1 MATIDEIK
9 QQAEAVKNAS
19 HVGENT
25 ALRVGGVLV
34 DLCEWMKKLS
44 DNGGD
49 LSSYLTK
56 TEASRNYAAKSHTH
70 SVASITGFEDA
81 VKLIKVSNA
90 TNADKA
96 KQLANPR
103 LIWGQSF
110 DGTNNINGNLYIG
123 SAEDDSIQLTNKGLA
138 FFDQNNAINN
148 AYYKK
153 DSIGLYDIANDDCCE
168 VFNFSDSTFTF
179 DPGDYEFDIVFNC
192 AVTCSTSDNMLYIGN
207 EHNSGL
213 IVFSA
218 ESTMTFAYNGKNYNF
233 NVAKAIE
240 QGILTI

>member
-9 QQAEAVKNAS
+9 QQAEAVKNATQ
-19 HVGENT
+19 VGENT

-34 DLCEWMKKLS
+34 DLCEWMKNLS
-44 DNGGD
+44 GTVSWSDVTNKPSTFTPSSHSHSTSDING
-49 LSSYLTK
+49 LS
-56 TEASRNYAAKSHTH
+56 NY
-70 SVASITGFEDA
+70 VQGIT
-81 VKLIKVSNA
+81 VNNA
-90 TNADKA
+90 NKA

-123 SAEDDSIQLTNKGLA
+123 TAEGDSIQLTNKGLA
-138 FFDQNNAINN
+138 FFGKNNTINN

-153 DSIGLYDIANDDCCE
+153 DSIGLYDLANDYCCE

-179 DPGDYEFDIVFNC
+179 DPGDYEFDIVFNR
-192 AVTCSTSDNMLYIGN
+192 AITCSTSDNMLYIGN
-207 EHNSGL
+207 EHNLGL

>member
-9 QQAEAVKNAS
+9 QQAEAVKNATQ
-19 HVGENT
+19 VGENT

-34 DLCEWMKKLS
+34 DLCEWMK
-44 DNGGD
+44 N
-49 LSSYLTK
+49 LSSTVSWSDVTNKPSTFTPSSHRHSTSDINGL
-56 TEASRNYAAKSHTH
+56 SNY
-70 SVASITGFEDA
+70 VQGIT
-81 VKLIKVSNA
+81 VNNA
-90 TNADKA
+90 NKA

-110 DGTNNINGNLYIG
+110 DGTNDINGNLYIG
-123 SAEDDSIQLTNKGLA
+123 SAEGDSIQLTNKGLV
-138 FFDQNNAINN
+138 FFSQNHSNN
-148 AYYKK
+148 VAYYKK

-168 VFNFSDSTFTF
+168 VFNFNDSTFTF
-179 DPGDYEFDIVFNC
+179 DPGDYEFDIIFNR
-192 AVTCSTSDNMLYIGN
+192 AIECSTSDNVLYVGN

-213 IVFSA
+213 IIFSA

-233 NVAKAIE
+233 DVAKAIE

>member
-9 QQAEAVKNAS
+9 QQAEAVKNATQ
-19 HVGENT
+19 VGENT

-34 DLCEWMKKLS
+34 DLCEWMKNLTSVSWSDVTNKPSTFTPSSHSHSTSDINGLS
-44 DNGGD
+44 
-49 LSSYLTK
+49 
-56 TEASRNYAAKSHTH
+56 NY
-70 SVASITGFEDA
+70 VQGIT
-81 VKLIKVSNA
+81 VNNA
-90 TNADKA
+90 NKA

-138 FFDQNNAINN
+138 FFIQNSVNNA

-179 DPGDYEFDIVFNC
+179 DPGDYEFDIVFSR
-192 AVTCSTSDNMLYIGN
+192 AISCSTSDGSLYIGN

>member
-9 QQAEAVKNAS
+9 QQAEAVKNATQ
-19 HVGENT
+19 VGENT

-34 DLCEWMKKLS
+34 DLCEWMKNLS
-44 DNGGD
+44 GKSVSWSDVTNKPSTFTPSSHSHSTSDING
-49 LSSYLTK
+49 LS
-56 TEASRNYAAKSHTH
+56 NY
-70 SVASITGFEDA
+70 VQGIT
-81 VKLIKVSNA
+81 VNNA
-90 TNADKA
+90 NKA

-123 SAEDDSIQLTNKGLA
+123 SIAEGDSIQLTNKGLA
-138 FFDQNNAINN
+138 LFIQNNNINA

-179 DPGDYEFDIVFNC
+179 DPGDYEFDIIFNR
-192 AVTCSTSDNMLYIGN
+192 AIECSTSDNVLYVGN

-213 IVFSA
+213 IIFSA

>member
-9 QQAEAVKNAS
+9 QQAEAVKNATQ
-19 HVGENT
+19 VGENT

-34 DLCEWMKKLS
+34 DLCEWMKNLS
-44 DNGGD
+44 GKSVSWSDVTNKPSTFTPSSHSHSTSDING
-49 LSSYLTK
+49 LS
-56 TEASRNYAAKSHTH
+56 NY
-70 SVASITGFEDA
+70 VQGIT
-81 VKLIKVSNA
+81 VNNA
-90 TNADKA
+90 NKA

-123 SAEDDSIQLTNKGLA
+123 SIAEGDSIQLTNKGLA
-138 FFDQNNAINN
+138 LFVQNNNN
-148 AYYKK
+148 NAAYYKK

-179 DPGDYEFDIVFNC
+179 DPGDYEFDIIFNR
-192 AVTCSTSDNMLYIGN
+192 AIECSTSDNVLYVGN
-207 EHNSGL
+207 EYNSGL
-213 IVFSA
+213 IIFSA

-233 NVAKAIE
+233 DVAKAIE

>member
-9 QQAEAVKNAS
+9 QQAEAVKNATQ
-19 HVGENT
+19 VGENT

-34 DLCEWMKKLS
+34 DLCEWMKNLS
-44 DNGGD
+44 GTVSWSDVTNKPSTFTPSSHSHSTSDING
-49 LSSYLTK
+49 LS
-56 TEASRNYAAKSHTH
+56 NY
-70 SVASITGFEDA
+70 VQGIT
-81 VKLIKVSNA
+81 VNNA
-90 TNADKA
+90 NKA

-123 SAEDDSIQLTNKGLA
+123 TAEGDSIQLTNKGLA
-138 FFDQNNAINN
+138 FFGKNNSINN

-153 DSIGLYDIANDDCCE
+153 DSIGLYDLANDDCCE

-179 DPGDYEFDIVFNC
+179 DPGDYEFDIVFNR
-192 AVTCSTSDNMLYIGN
+192 AITCSTSDNMLYIGN

>member
-9 QQAEAVKNAS
+9 QQAEAVKNATQ
-19 HVGENT
+19 VGENT

-34 DLCEWMKKLS
+34 DLCEWMKNLS
-44 DNGGD
+44 GTVSWSDVTNKPSTFTPSSHSHSTSDING
-49 LSSYLTK
+49 LS
-56 TEASRNYAAKSHTH
+56 NY
-70 SVASITGFEDA
+70 VQGIT
-81 VKLIKVSNA
+81 VNNA
-90 TNADKA
+90 NKA

-123 SAEDDSIQLTNKGLA
+123 TAEGDSIQLTNKGLA
-138 FFDQNNAINN
+138 FFGKNNTINN

-153 DSIGLYDIANDDCCE
+153 DSIGLYDLANDDCCE

-179 DPGDYEFDIVFNC
+179 DPGDYEFDIVFNR
-192 AVTCSTSDNMLYIGN
+192 AITCSTSDNMLYIGN

>member
-9 QQAEAVKNAS
+9 QQAEAVKNATQ
-19 HVGENT
+19 VGENT

-34 DLCEWMKKLS
+34 DLCEWMKNLS
-44 DNGGD
+44 GTVSWSDVTNKPSTFTPSSHSHSTSDING
-49 LSSYLTK
+49 LS
-56 TEASRNYAAKSHTH
+56 NY
-70 SVASITGFEDA
+70 VQGIT
-81 VKLIKVSNA
+81 VNNA
-90 TNADKA
+90 NKA

-123 SAEDDSIQLTNKGLA
+123 TAEGDSIQLTNKGLA
-138 FFDQNNAINN
+138 FFGKNNTNNN

-153 DSIGLYDIANDDCCE
+153 DSIGLYDLANDDCCE

-179 DPGDYEFDIVFNC
+179 DPGDYEFDIVFNR
-192 AVTCSTSDNMLYIGN
+192 AITCSTSDNMLYIGN

>member
-9 QQAEAVKNAS
+9 QQAEAVKNATQ
-19 HVGENT
+19 VGENT

-34 DLCEWMKKLS
+34 DLCEWMKNLTSVSWSDVTNKPSTFTPSSHSHSTSDINGLS
-44 DNGGD
+44 
-49 LSSYLTK
+49 
-56 TEASRNYAAKSHTH
+56 NY
-70 SVASITGFEDA
+70 VQGIT
-81 VKLIKVSNA
+81 VNNA
-90 TNADKA
+90 NKA

-123 SAEDDSIQLTNKGLA
+123 SAEGDSIQLTNKGLA
-138 FFDQNNAINN
+138 FFGENNTINN

-153 DSIGLYDIANDDCCE
+153 DSIGLYDIANDYCCE

-179 DPGDYEFDIVFNC
+179 DPGYYEFDIVFNR
-192 AVTCSTSDNMLYIGN
+192 AITCSTSDNMLYIGN

-218 ESTMTFAYNGKNYNF
+218 ESTMTFAYNSKNYNF

>member
-9 QQAEAVKNAS
+9 QQAEAVKNATQ
-19 HVGENT
+19 VGENT

-34 DLCEWMKKLS
+34 DLCEWMKNLS
-44 DNGGD
+44 GTVSWSDVTNKPSTFTPSSHSHSTSDING
-49 LSSYLTK
+49 LS
-56 TEASRNYAAKSHTH
+56 NY
-70 SVASITGFEDA
+70 VQGIT
-81 VKLIKVSNA
+81 VNNA
-90 TNADKA
+90 NKA

-123 SAEDDSIQLTNKGLA
+123 TAEGDSIQLTNKGLA
-138 FFDQNNAINN
+138 FFGKNNTINN

-153 DSIGLYDIANDDCCE
+153 DSIGLYDLANDDCCE

-179 DPGDYEFDIVFNC
+179 DPGNYEFDIVFNR
-192 AVTCSTSDNMLYIGN
+192 AITCSTSDNMLYIGN

>member
-9 QQAEAVKNAS
+9 QQAEAVKNATQ
-19 HVGENT
+19 VGENT

-34 DLCEWMKKLS
+34 DLCEWMKNLS
-44 DNGGD
+44 GTVSWSDVTNKPSTFTPSSHSHSTSDING
-49 LSSYLTK
+49 LS
-56 TEASRNYAAKSHTH
+56 NY
-70 SVASITGFEDA
+70 VQGIT
-81 VKLIKVSNA
+81 VNNA
-90 TNADKA
+90 NKA

-123 SAEDDSIQLTNKGLA
+123 TAEGDSIQLTNKGLA
-138 FFDQNNAINN
+138 FLGKNNTNNN

-153 DSIGLYDIANDDCCE
+153 DSIGLYDLANDDCCE

-179 DPGDYEFDIVFNC
+179 DPGDYEFDIVFNR
-192 AVTCSTSDNMLYIGN
+192 AITCSTSDNMLYIGN